1 MERERERERRVER
14 YSSVPGAYVNWLNVS
29 SSAHNNRQLF
39 KRKWVGRSLARSR
52 LMLTYDDMVFSD
64 FRRNLL
70 WNCYNRPLQC
80 IRFVCARFR
89 MTREEEEKIELSI
102 CIKCYVSMCLA
113 YNFLWDVML
122 NGILYIYNAGI
133 LYSRLTHIHLFVSF
147 ARFNSYIYTHTRS
160 VPLFNTSRTVWLCL
174 WFGCYEAWF
183 SSHAS

>member
-1 MERERERERRVER
+1 MSWSLV
-14 YSSVPGAYVNWLNVS
+14 
-29 SSAHNNRQLF
+29 
-39 KRKWVGRSLARSR
+39 RSLAP
-52 LMLTYDDMVFSD
+52 YVDIWWYGI
-64 FRRNLL
+64 FRFQANLL

-102 CIKCYVSMCLA
+102 CIKFYVSMCLA

-147 ARFNSYIYTHTRS
+147 ARFNSYIYTHTDG
-160 VPLFNTSRTVWLCL
+160 VCLCL
-174 WFGCYEAWF
+174 TPAEPFGCVCDLVAMRRGLAAMRRKTFHIPVSFFFLHFFPWSYFHKQQSLRVFF
-183 SSHAS
+183 SIH